1 MQEERNSVV
10 FNDELLLFIQFSPHN
25 LDGIGKKTMEWFMGS
40 IPEAIGKSRQNGLLF
55 IVYIE
60 GKSHPT

>member
-1 MQEERNSVV
+1 
-10 FNDELLLFIQFSPHN
+10 
-25 LDGIGKKTMEWFMGS
+25 MGS

-60 GKSHPT
+60 GKFHPTWMNHGHIEVVDLFWITATLF

>member
-1 MQEERNSVV
+1 
-10 FNDELLLFIQFSPHN
+10 
-25 LDGIGKKTMEWFMGS
+25 MGS

-60 GKSHPT
+60 GKSHPWMKDGHIEEVDLFWITATLF